1 MDGEVCPKEE
11 ISVAASTLTE
21 VARLAGVS
29 PATAS
34 RVLNGSDRKPGP
46 GVSERVRQAAET
58 LGYIPNAQAQ
68 ALAKSSS
75 GLIGLIVHDI
85 ADPYFSAI
93 ARGVQDVAK
102 TKNKMVLLATTG
114 GTPADEKEAV
124 AAFAARRADA
134 IVIAGSRSSR
144 PEDKAANAE
153 LAAELDRYCRNGG
166 HVGVVGQAILGA
178 AQSEGY
184 HLVEVPNEELASEL
198 AQQLTTVHAGD
209 FVIVGGPEGLITSD
223 DRINGFQKGLAAAGR
238 APAEVVRSPFNRAGG
253 YEAGRQLA
261 ARIRSEQEGDGSRTG
276 KSPGRSQLCIF
287 AANDV
292 MAIGVVAAFRAE
304 GLRIPRDALIA
315 GFDDIETLR
324 DFRPALSTVRLPLE
338 EIGRLATL
346 STVGHGRSKTRRAMS
361 PSKTGTVKAADVTVK
376 SSVPAADGEPKAVI
390 AGQVTLRRSTEWRE

>member
-1 MDGEVCPKEE
+1 M
-11 ISVAASTLTE
+11 AASTLTE

-34 RVLNGSDRKPGP
+34 RVLNGSARKPGP

-75 GLIGLIVHDI
+75 GLVGLIVHDI

-93 ARGVQDVAK
+93 ARGVQEVARERH
-102 TKNKMVLLATTG
+102 KMVLLATTG

-134 IVIAGSRSSR
+134 IVIAGSRSRR
-144 PEDKAANAE
+144 PEDEQGNAE

-166 HVGVVGQAILGA
+166 HVGVVGQAIVGA
-178 AQSEGY
+178 GELDGY
-184 HLVEVPNEELASEL
+184 HLVEVPNEQLAAELAGKL
-198 AQQLTTVHAGD
+198 ASSHSGD
-209 FVIVGGPEGLITSD
+209 FVIIGGPEGLITSD
-223 DRINGFQKGLAAAGR
+223 DRVRGFQSGLAAAGR
-238 APAEVVRSPFNRAGG
+238 PGAEVIRASFNRAGG
-253 YEAGRQLA
+253 YDAGLVLADRIGEARNA
-261 ARIRSEQEGDGSRTG
+261 EPADEGV
-276 KSPGRSQLCIF
+276 KPALCIF

-292 MAIGVVAAFRAE
+292 MAIGATA
-304 GLRIPRDALIA
+304 GLRSRGFRIPRDALIA

-324 DFRPALSTVRLPLE
+324 DFRPGLSTVRLPLE

-346 STVGHGRSKTRRAMS
+346 STVGAEGN
-361 PSKTGTVKAADVTVK
+361 GGVDVDHDGG
-376 SSVPAADGEPKAVI
+376 PAVT
-390 AGQVTLRRSTEWRE
+390 GQVTLRRSTEWTP